1 MWKIFKVWKN
11 RMSDFCRIQ
20 HKKSYYCSQKSK
32 RRFFKV
38 GNGSGFQW
46 IPNIFERLK
55 VQILSTH
62 SGDFKNFGRAVRN
75 FDPARRIFYEVWRYD
90 FQFLIKIWVLKIMTV
105 SHKSP
110 GFHLKTSFMH
120 CLTLGTL
127 KILPWCNF
135 TNILDLSMF
144 EI

>member
-1 MWKIFKVWKN
+1 MVGRIKKRFWLNFQI
-11 RMSDFCRIQ
+11 SCRLKMKGYTTIGP
-20 HKKSYYCSQKSK
+20 KKSK

-135 TNILDLSMF
+135 TNILDL
-144 EI
+144 